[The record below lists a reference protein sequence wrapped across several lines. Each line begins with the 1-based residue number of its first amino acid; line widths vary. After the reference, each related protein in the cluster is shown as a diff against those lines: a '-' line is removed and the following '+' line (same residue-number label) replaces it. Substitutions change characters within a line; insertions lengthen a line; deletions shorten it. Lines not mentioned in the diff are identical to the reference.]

1 MLELRP
7 DEAVAFFANLVG
19 ELMARLIPNKTK
31 PPSKSFHPWLTQ
43 RAVDAVKKK
52 HAAQGKENEG
62 KEASTCS
69 AVLQEEYLAYVRR
82 SRAELLEM
90 NRGSKLWWSRSKRL
104 LCAKVQASSVP
115 ALKVNGS
122 WILDA
127 VEKANA
133 FADSF
138 GSKWHLPPAD
148 DNEYSPAET
157 MGATVKSLPE
167 SEPMGAP
174 VISLFESEP
183 MGGTERRNSPRTDA
197 DVDAVCT
204 ALGNLDEDS
213 ATSPDLLPT
222 RVLKQCAVE
231 LALPIALTVKSI
243 VKHSKW
249 PSQCKIHGIHPLHK
263 KKSVYERGNYKRN
276 SFNVPDFKSGGACA
290 LSHVC
295 AAPD

>member
-138 GSKWHLPPAD
+138 GSKWHL
-148 DNEYSPAET
+148 
-157 MGATVKSLPE
+157 
-167 SEPMGAP
+167 
-174 VISLFESEP
+174 
-183 MGGTERRNSPRTDA
+183 RR
-197 DVDAVCT
+197 
-204 ALGNLDEDS
+204 
-213 ATSPDLLPT
+213 
-222 RVLKQCAVE
+222 
-231 LALPIALTVKSI
+231 
-243 VKHSKW
+243 KHSK
-249 PSQCKIHGIHPLHK
+249 
-263 KKSVYERGNYKRN
+263 E
-276 SFNVPDFKSGGACA
+276 
-290 LSHVC
+290 
-295 AAPD
+295 AAPRLFLGRSCSALRGLLIFVLQQPQKQCDLIARTRSPQQFVR